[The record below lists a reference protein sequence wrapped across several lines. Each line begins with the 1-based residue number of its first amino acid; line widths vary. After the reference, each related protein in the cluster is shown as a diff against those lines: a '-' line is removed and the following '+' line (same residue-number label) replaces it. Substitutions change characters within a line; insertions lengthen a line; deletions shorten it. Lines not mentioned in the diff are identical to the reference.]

1 MKLPMKLK
9 IPIRS
14 GLALLVVA
22 LFSSRSDAQLVE
34 TGIILK
40 KSKDLGAIIE
50 KGTKD
55 PKVPS
60 GAQPQTEP
68 APRSN
73 PAGATSQPRSLSD
86 SFSSETEDIA
96 SVLEITPDVLA
107 RFSAALAVETTKRDD
122 AKNPLT
128 RAKYDSIG
136 ASAGGF
142 TPRQYFVLKARLRP
156 FCEAVAAGQA
166 PPDNLTLSYLATEAM
181 AIKPHCSALLPEL
194 QRNWAAMQIERRN
207 AGGAGR

>member
-1 MKLPMKLK
+1 MKPPMKLK

-22 LFSSRSDAQLVE
+22 LFSSRSEAQLVE
-34 TGIILK
+34 TAIILK
-40 KSKDLGAIIE
+40 KSKDLGAILE
-50 KGTKD
+50 KGAKD
-55 PKVPS
+55 PKGPS
-60 GAQPQTEP
+60 VAQPQVE
-68 APRSN
+68 
-73 PAGATSQPRSLSD
+73 ATTHSKPSGTISQTRSLPD

-96 SVLEITPDVLA
+96 SVLEITADVLA
-107 RFSAALAVETTKRDD
+107 RFSAALAVETAKRDD
-122 AKNPLT
+122 TKIPLT

-136 ASAGGF
+136 AGAGGF

-156 FCEAVAAGQA
+156 FCEAVSAGQP

-181 AIKPHCSALLPEL
+181 AIKPRCSSLLPEL